1 MKSSKINRPISRD
14 YVCGAVIVCAGKG
27 ERTGLPYNKVL
38 YNLGCKTV
46 LETTLDAFSLSAV
59 NSITVVA
66 AENDVTAIK
75 DIIKGYDNVRVCQ
88 GGATRLESVYNGLK
102 SCPCDIVVVHD
113 GARPYVS
120 HKLIDDSIAAARQFG
135 SGIAAV
141 PTIDSV
147 KYCDGGEVRS
157 LDRSKIYNA
166 QTPQTFIYK
175 DILSAY
181 ERAIASEG
189 CQFTDDAQV
198 YESAGFAPHLIDGE
212 LDNIKITTAR
222 DLFKVLPRKTN
233 IGVGFDVH
241 RLIAGR
247 KLILGGVNVPYEL
260 GLDGH
265 SDADV
270 LTHAVMDALLS
281 AAGLPD
287 IGVLF
292 PDTADE
298 YDGISSVV
306 LLKRVLAMLSERE
319 LTIRSISAVIIAQ
332 KPKLADI
339 ISTIKKSL
347 ADALDMKD
355 GADLNISAT
364 TAEHLGLIGEGK
376 AIAASA
382 SCLLTEKY
390 V

>member
-1 MKSSKINRPISRD
+1 MKSSKINCPID
-14 YVCGAVIVCAGKG
+14 QNAICGAVIVCAGKG

-38 YNLGCKTV
+38 YNLGYKTV
-46 LETTLDAFSLSAV
+46 LETTLDAFSDCGIQKITIVAAPADISAV
-59 NSITVVA
+59 S
-66 AENDVTAIK
+66 
-75 DIIKGYDNVRVCQ
+75 DIVKAYDNICVCQ
-88 GGATRLESVYNGLK
+88 GGSTRLESVYNGLK
-102 SCPCDIVVVHD
+102 NCPCDIVVIHD
-113 GARPYVS
+113 GARPYVLP
-120 HKLIDDSIAAARQFG
+120 KLISDSIAAARQFG

-141 PTIDSV
+141 PATDSV
-147 KYCDGGEVRS
+147 KYCDGNEVRS
-157 LDRSKIYNA
+157 LDRSKLYNA

-181 ERAIASEG
+181 ERAAAVKEQI
-189 CQFTDDAQV
+189 FTDDAQV
-198 YESAGFAPHLIDGE
+198 YEWAGFTPHLIDGDLE
-212 LDNIKITTAR
+212 NIKITNAR
-222 DLFKVLPRKTN
+222 DLFKVLPQKTR

-241 RLIAGR
+241 RLVSGR
-247 KLILGGVNVPYEL
+247 KLILGGVDIPYKL
-260 GLDGH
+260 GLEGH

-270 LTHAVMDALLS
+270 LIHAIMDALLS

-298 YDGISSVV
+298 YAGISSIV
-306 LLKRVLAMLSERE
+306 LLQRVSNMLRERE
-319 LTIRSISAVIIAQ
+319 FTVQSVSAVIIAQ
-332 KPKLADI
+332 KPKLADYIPLI
-339 ISTIKKSL
+339 IKSL
-347 ADALDMKD
+347 SSVLEIND
-355 GADLNISAT
+355 GTNINVSAT